1 MGRLRGVPTQYI
13 ETARDG
19 ADARAE
25 LHGEFDMNA
34 TFSVEPALEQL
45 LADPPPERLTIDLGD
60 LSFIDST
67 GIGVLL
73 RMQSEAAPRGVE
85 LVLLPGPPEVQRVF
99 ETAGLLD
106 AFPFAQRS
114 AEDAPPDD

>member
-1 MGRLRGVPTQYI
+1 MPTQYI

-45 LADPPPERLTIDLGD
+45 LAARELYTWAPLRFAGRALVLVDPL
-60 LSFIDST
+60 
-67 GIGVLL
+67 
-73 RMQSEAAPRGVE
+73 PRG
-85 LVLLPGPPEVQRVF
+85 G
-99 ETAGLLD
+99 
-106 AFPFAQRS
+106 S
-114 AEDAPPDD
+114 H